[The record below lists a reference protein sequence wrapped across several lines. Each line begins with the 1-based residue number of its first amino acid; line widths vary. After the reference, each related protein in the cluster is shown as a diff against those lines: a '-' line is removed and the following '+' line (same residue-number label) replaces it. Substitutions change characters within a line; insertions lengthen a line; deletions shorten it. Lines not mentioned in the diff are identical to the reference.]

1 LINQQQK
8 PLEAKSRPLPY
19 HMKDKVRQK
28 LREQEDAGLIR
39 RSNSEWTSPVRVV
52 HKPDVGKRITVDYKP
67 LKSFN
72 FPLPNIEDI
81 YNHQTKSE
89 FFSKIDLKSAYFQ
102 IPSDDKII
110 KYTAFV
116 CEFGIF
122 EYVVMPMGIKTA
134 PAFYNDLWFKHFKIL
149 SIEKYYKYT

>member
-1 LINQQQK
+1 LNKLIKN
-8 PLEAKSRPLPY
+8 
-19 HMKDKVRQK
+19 D
-28 LREQEDAGLIR
+28 
-39 RSNSEWTSPVRVV
+39 
-52 HKPDVGKRITVDYKP
+52 
-67 LKSFN
+67 N

-81 YNHQTKSE
+81 YNNLSKSK
-89 FFSKIDLKSAYFQ
+89 FFYKIDLKSAYFQ
-102 IPSDDKII
+102 IPCDKKTI

-134 PAFYNDLWFKHFKIL
+134 PAVYNDLWFQYFKIL